1 MSQQNVEIVRRLHG
15 AYARG
20 DLEAV
25 FAALDPEIEV
35 HDHDLP
41 DSGNY
46 RGLEGVRQWQAD
58 WAGPWEDWGWEPVE
72 FIEAGERVIAV
83 LRVHAKGR
91 HSGIDVEQLNAA
103 VWTLRDGKCVRLDY
117 YDSRDQALQAAGLRD

>member
-1 MSQQNVEIVRRLHG
+1 MASRLG
-15 AYARG
+15 G
-20 DLEAV
+20 
-25 FAALDPEIEV
+25 
-35 HDHDLP
+35 
-41 DSGNY
+41 S
-46 RGLEGVRQWQAD
+46 
-58 WAGPWEDWGWEPVE
+58 WEDWGWDPEE